1 MPRSLSCSICT
12 TLYTLGLILSPKV
25 IYFILKSSK
34 GSFKCYVTLE
44 GVGGYMPKR
53 YEALRGV
60 GGGVTSALRNVIFFA
75 NTAWFTV
82 ISSRPTRI

>member
-1 MPRSLSCSICT
+1 MWPPGGKLFSYMYISEL
-12 TLYTLGLILSPKV
+12 LH
-25 IYFILKSSK
+25 K

-53 YEALRGV
+53 YEALRG
-60 GGGVTSALRNVIFFA
+60 GGGARQHYVTSFFLA

-82 ISSRPTRI
+82 MSSRPTRISK